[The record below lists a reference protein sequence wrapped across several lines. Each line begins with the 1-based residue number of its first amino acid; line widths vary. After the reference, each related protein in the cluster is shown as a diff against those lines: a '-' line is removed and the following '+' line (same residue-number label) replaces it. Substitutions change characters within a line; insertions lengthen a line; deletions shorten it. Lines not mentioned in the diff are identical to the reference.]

1 MARDPVETGRRFALN
16 LRGYFGAYEEDWLER
31 SLGEERVCRRILIT
45 DLINAG
51 TYGLL
56 VLAAAGLALRFRRR
70 EIWPVVAWFLFNG
83 VVVNLFFHPEPKY
96 RFPTLPVAFVLAG
109 AAVAHFLVG
118 RLSRW
123 TGERAARE
131 ESPPPTRTPR

>member
-1 MARDPVETGRRFALN
+1 MAGSRLPAALV
-16 LRGYFGAYEEDWLER
+16 L
-31 SLGEERVCRRILIT
+31 
-45 DLINAG
+45 
-51 TYGLL
+51 GLL
-56 VLAAAGLALRFRRR
+56 ASCPPSAAGEALLLPCGAQPLAGGRALGARELRAGCPRDLGDRMRR

-109 AAVAHFLVG
+109 AAVAWA
-118 RLSRW
+118 LSRW

>member
-1 MARDPVETGRRFALN
+1 MAGSRLPAALV
-16 LRGYFGAYEEDWLER
+16 L
-31 SLGEERVCRRILIT
+31 
-45 DLINAG
+45 
-51 TYGLL
+51 GLL
-56 VLAAAGLALRFRRR
+56 GLLASCPPSAAGEALLLPCGAQPLAGGRALGARELRAGCPRDLGDRMRR

-96 RFPTLPVAFVLAG
+96 RFPTLPVAFVLSG

-118 RLSRW
+118 CQSRR